1 MVFSKQKK
9 IKLNSDYI
17 MIGSIIIIFLVIC
30 YQLSQC
36 KECLDLN
43 DSNKEDKNGSE
54 IGKQNKTKD
63 SFKSVIMKGNKFGY
77 NSELNNFDFIS
88 DDGKIDIHK
97 IDIQGIGEDVAL
109 Q

>member
-1 MVFSKQKK
+1 
-9 IKLNSDYI
+9 
-17 MIGSIIIIFLVIC
+17 
-30 YQLSQC
+30 
-36 KECLDLN
+36 
-43 DSNKEDKNGSE
+43 
-54 IGKQNKTKD
+54 
-63 SFKSVIMKGNKFGY
+63 MKGNKFGY